1 MRHPLFSPSG
11 IRGCVPERSG
21 QIKRAAKKQP
31 IRKWSKE
38 SVHQM
43 SENVKL
49 FFPGLFLFALFG
61 SALDSQGWAGW
72 VAVVGTLIGL
82 ALIWTG
88 GKA

>member
-1 MRHPLFSPSG
+1 
-11 IRGCVPERSG
+11 
-21 QIKRAAKKQP
+21 
-31 IRKWSKE
+31 
-38 SVHQM
+38 M